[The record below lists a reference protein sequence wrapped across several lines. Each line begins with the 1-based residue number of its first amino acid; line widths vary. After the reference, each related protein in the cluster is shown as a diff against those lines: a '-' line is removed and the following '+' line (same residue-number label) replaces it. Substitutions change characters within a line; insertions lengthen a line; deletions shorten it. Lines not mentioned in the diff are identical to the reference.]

1 MKIKELLESIVL
13 KEAGSLSELSE
24 KDKNGFY
31 LAPELSPTPP
41 GGITGSTGFQP
52 SAYFGVDYDDKDQWR
67 AGFRNN
73 KDWGFWDQLGY
84 PENVR
89 GLTWAK
95 GLETELQAANVSTQ
109 FVNLY
114 KNNPKQVIEIVKKKP
129 DQKMKDIVRDLGL
142 NLNPA
147 AEYKYP
153 AVTVAERLQQGIT
166 YVRAG
171 GAGTG
176 GPTKKTVTAPPSDFK
191 DLMTSLGIGA
201 KQIGQLLTKSM
212 KMEELVPFMAKVR
225 ALPKDQIISTLAQK
239 GIDLNNP
246 ATINNIKSL
255 PGLDE
260 SN

>member
-24 KDKNGFY
+24 KDENGFY
-31 LAPELSPTPP
+31 LAPELSPTPE
-41 GGITGSTGFQP
+41 GGRTGSTGFKP

-67 AGFRNN
+67 AGFRRAR
-73 KDWGFWDQLGY
+73 DRGFWDQLGY
-84 PENVR
+84 PDSQW
-89 GLTWAK
+89 GHTWVK
-95 GLETELQAANVSTQ
+95 GLKTELQAANVSTQ

-114 KNNPKQVIEIVKKKP
+114 KSNPKKVMEIVKYRP
-129 DQKMKDIVRDLGL
+129 GQKTKDVVRNLSL

-153 AVTVAERLQQGIT
+153 AVTVAERLQQGIP
-166 YVRAG
+166 YVKAG
-171 GAGTG
+171 GAGLG
-176 GPTKKTVTAPPSDFK
+176 GSNTKTVPSPASDFK

-201 KQIGQLLTKSM
+201 KQIGQLLKKSM

-225 ALPKDQIISTLAQK
+225 ALPKDQIISILAQK

-246 ATINNIKSL
+246 ATITNIKSL